1 MEDRDPLTERIIAS
15 CYRVHNVL
23 GPGFN
28 EKIYH
33 NALML
38 DFDHEGLN
46 HETEKRFEVYYQNNK
61 VGKLI
66 IDLIVESKVI
76 VEVKAITGNIPD
88 IFKYQVLSYLRVS
101 NLKVGLLVNFGNKSC
116 LVKRLVF

>member
-15 CYRVHNVL
+15 CYRVHTVL

-38 DFDHEGLN
+38 DFNQEELKY
-46 HETEKRFEVYYQNNK
+46 ETEKRFEVYYQNNK

-66 IDLIVESKVI
+66 IDLVVEGK
-76 VEVKAITGNIPD
+76 
-88 IFKYQVLSYLRVS
+88 L
-101 NLKVGLLVNFGNKSC
+101 
-116 LVKRLVF
+116 

>member
-38 DFDHEGLN
+38 DFDQEGLN
-46 HETEKRFEVYYQNNK
+46 HETEKRFEVYYLNNN

-66 IDLIVESKVI
+66 IDLVVKGKVI
-76 VEVKAITGNIPD
+76 
-88 IFKYQVLSYLRVS
+88 
-101 NLKVGLLVNFGNKSC
+101 LKS
-116 LVKRLVF
+116 RQ